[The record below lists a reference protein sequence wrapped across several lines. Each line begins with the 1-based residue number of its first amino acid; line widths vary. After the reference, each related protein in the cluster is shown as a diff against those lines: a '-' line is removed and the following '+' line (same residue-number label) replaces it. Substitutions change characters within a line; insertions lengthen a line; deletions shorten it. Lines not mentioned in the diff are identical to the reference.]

1 MTSSLIARLAL
12 GTAQFGLP
20 YGVSNTGGQVPDAQV
35 NAILKA
41 AAEAGV
47 DMLDTA
53 AAYGDAESIVAR
65 AAAGLGRPFLIVS
78 KTPPGAGID
87 TVLAA
92 VRRSAELA
100 GGNGLDTILVHH
112 PKDLAGHAG
121 DRLWRALHDLAHE
134 GAAHRIGLSASFDDN
149 PKELAA
155 RFSPSVI
162 QLPVSLFDQRLVGDG
177 TLAELAARG
186 IEIHVRSIFLQGL
199 LFATAQQLSPPI
211 RHIAPGLEA
220 RRKLIVARGVS
231 LVEAATAYV
240 LAQPEIRRVVVGV
253 TGLPEVNEVLTA
265 AAASAADLPWADI
278 AIDDPV
284 VLNPSRWQIS

>member
-12 GTAQFGLP
+12 GTAQFGLS

-35 NAILKA
+35 KTILKA
-41 AAEAGV
+41 AAAAGV

-65 AAAGLGRPFLIVS
+65 AAAGLGHPFLMVS

-87 TVLAA
+87 AVNAA

-112 PKDLAGHAG
+112 PKELAGQAG
-121 DRLWRALHDLAHE
+121 DRLWRALHDLANE

-149 PKELAA
+149 PKELAT

-162 QLPVSLFDQRLVGDG
+162 QLPVSLFDQRLVRDG

-186 IEIHVRSIFLQGL
+186 IEIHARSIFLQGL
-199 LFATAQQLSPPI
+199 LFATAQQLSAPI

-253 TGLPEVNEVLTA
+253 TGLPELNEVLTA
-265 AAASAADLPWADI
+265 AAASPADLPWADI
-278 AIDDPV
+278 AIDDPI